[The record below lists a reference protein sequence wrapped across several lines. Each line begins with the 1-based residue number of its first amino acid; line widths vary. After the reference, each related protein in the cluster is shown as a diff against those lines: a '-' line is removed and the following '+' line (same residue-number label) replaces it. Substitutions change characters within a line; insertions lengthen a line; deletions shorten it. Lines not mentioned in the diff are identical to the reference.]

1 MQNPFENSRANSFN
15 SSGPPLSQ
23 DPRYSAAKN
32 FRVSETPTFF
42 NGKKIALE
50 LLQER
55 DSLISLIDEFSL
67 LELSE
72 IRQHIQK
79 AVSARD
85 LWIQDIN
92 SLQAESNRLRSDIGE
107 ANAAIEVQSFGIYD
121 YDHIAKDSVAL
132 SDELAQ
138 IRSLIK
144 EEIRLKRAATAT
156 SGFSFNGSQ
165 AEGKKFLDSMTKL
178 MLRAYNAEAENA
190 VKSVKSDNSSAAI
203 NRLDKCKEQTEKLG
217 SMINL
222 KISNKYHNARRR
234 EIELA
239 FEYFRVLRIEKE
251 KAKDAADQL
260 REEKRA
266 EMELKKRQEDL
277 SRELQQKQIALARL
291 TELQAQSLV
300 VSEDDRLKLQALQ
313 DEIGDIGTALEQA
326 EERAANLKAG
336 YVYVISNIGALGES
350 SVKIGMTRRVDPM
363 DRVKEL
369 GSASVPFTFD
379 VHLIHYSENALSI
392 EKELHRI
399 FASKRVN
406 LANPRKEHFYATPA
420 EVKKEI
426 MKLDGSITTFKED
439 VDAQEYYE
447 SLKMRKAIEAST
459 SGNLPTR
466 RH

>member
-1 MQNPFENSRANSFN
+1 
-15 SSGPPLSQ
+15 
-23 DPRYSAAKN
+23 
-32 FRVSETPTFF
+32 VSETPTFF

-55 DSLISLIDEFSL
+55 DSLISLIDDFSL
-67 LELSE
+67 LELLE

-79 AVSARD
+79 ASDARQ
-85 LWIQDIN
+85 LWINDIN
-92 SLQAESNRLRSDIGE
+92 SLQAESNRLQAIIGE
-107 ANAAIEVQSFGIYD
+107 VNSEIEVQSFGIYD

-132 SDELAQ
+132 SEELAK
-138 IRSLIK
+138 IRSFIK
-144 EEIRLKRAATAT
+144 EEIRLKRAATAS
-156 SGFSFNGSQ
+156 SGFSFNGSTS
-165 AEGKKFLDSMTKL
+165 EGKKFLDSMTKL

-190 VKSVKSDNSSAAI
+190 VKSVKSANSNAAI
-203 NRLDKCKEQTEKLG
+203 NRLEKCKEQTEKLG

-222 KISNKYHNARRR
+222 KISNKYHKARRK

-239 FEYFRVLRIEKE
+239 FEYFRILSIEKE
-251 KAKDAADQL
+251 KAKEAAEQL

-300 VSEDDRLKLQALQ
+300 VSENDKLKLQALQ
-313 DEIGDIGTALEQA
+313 DEIGDIGSALKQA
-326 EERAANLKAG
+326 EDRAANFKAG
-336 YVYVISNIGALGES
+336 YVYVISHIGAFGES

-379 VHLIHYSENALSI
+379 VHLIHYSEDALSI
-392 EKELHRI
+392 EKELHRV

-420 EVKKEI
+420 EVKQEI
-426 MKLDGSITTFKED
+426 MKLDGSITTFKEGY
-439 VDAQEYYE
+439 DAQEYYE
-447 SLKMRKAIEAST
+447 TQKMRKALEASA